1 MIALRWL
8 GAEVAAASLLLAL
21 LLLLASL
28 GGRLLGYL
36 GDAAAGELS
45 AAMVW
50 TFAACR
56 LPEFLQLVLPLA
68 VFLGTAL
75 TVGRAHAE
83 NELPA
88 LEAAGRSPL
97 ALALGLCAAAV
108 VPALLVAALA
118 LGVTPRA
125 QAVLAERMDAAAQDI
140 AEAMLQPGE
149 FVAAGAG
156 RTLYVGAIEPGTRL
170 LRDVL
175 IIEEAAG
182 AAAGST
188 VIVRAQRALQL
199 PVAGQGRRLLELREG
214 TQWRLHV
221 GARDVQRVRFERLHW
236 QLPALAS
243 SGAVPLAA
251 RPTAE
256 LWRGLRQASADAPR
270 PGDAAELGWR
280 VSLPLA
286 CWLAVPLALALGR
299 GRPRAGRFDRL
310 PLALACFLAYLGALL
325 LARAALAR
333 GLPGAEMMLPLAH
346 ASVASLA
353 AALLW
358 RRHRGPA

>member
-8 GAEVAAASLLLAL
+8 TAEVAASSLLLAL

-45 AAMVW
+45 ARMVW

-68 VFLGTAL
+68 LFLGTAL

-83 NELPA
+83 NELSA

-97 ALALGLCAAAV
+97 EFALGLSAAAI

-118 LGVTPRA
+118 LGITPRA
-125 QAVLAERMDAAAQDI
+125 QAELAERMDAAAQDV
-140 AEAMLQPGE
+140 AEALLQPGE

-156 RTLYVGAIEPGTRL
+156 RTLFVGAIEPGTRV

-175 IIEEAAG
+175 IIEEPVG

-188 VIVRAQRALQL
+188 VIVRARRALQR
-199 PVAGQGRRLLELREG
+199 PGGEEGGRLLELREG

-236 QLPALAS
+236 QLPALAN

-256 LWRGLRQASADAPR
+256 LWRGLRYAHAGVTRQAQ
-270 PGDAAELGWR
+270 AAELGWR

-286 CWLAVPLALALGR
+286 CLLAVPLALALGR

-310 PLALACFLAYLGALL
+310 PVALACFLAYLGALL

-333 GLPGAEMMLPLAH
+333 GLPGAELLLPLAH

-353 AALLW
+353 AGLLW
-358 RRHRGPA
+358 RRHRMPA

>member
-8 GAEVAAASLLLAL
+8 SAEIAAASLLLAV

-75 TVGRAHAE
+75 TAGRAHAE

-97 ALALGLCAAAV
+97 QLALGLCAVACL
-108 VPALLVAALA
+108 PALLVAMLS

-125 QAVLAERMDAAAQDI
+125 QAVLAERMDAAAQDV

-149 FVAAGAG
+149 FIDAGAG
-156 RTLYVGAIEPGTRL
+156 RTLFVGAIDPATRL
-170 LRDVL
+170 LSDVL
-175 IIEEAAG
+175 IIEEAP
-182 AAAGST
+182 GST
-188 VIVRAQRALQL
+188 VIVRARHALQRRAGAGAPG
-199 PVAGQGRRLLELREG
+199 PVLELRDG
-214 TQWRLHV
+214 AQWRLQV

-236 QLPALAS
+236 RLPTVA
-243 SGAVPLAA
+243 GATPAPVAA

-256 LWRGLRQASADAPR
+256 LWRMLR
-270 PGDAAELGWR
+270 PGAAPGMDAAGAAEFGWR
-280 VSLPLA
+280 TSLPLA

-310 PLALACFLAYLGALL
+310 PVAMACFLGYLGVLL
-325 LARAALAR
+325 LVRAAFAR
-333 GLPGAEMMLPLAH
+333 GLPGAGLLLLLAH

-353 AALLW
+353 AGLLW
-358 RRHRGPA
+358 RRHRMPS